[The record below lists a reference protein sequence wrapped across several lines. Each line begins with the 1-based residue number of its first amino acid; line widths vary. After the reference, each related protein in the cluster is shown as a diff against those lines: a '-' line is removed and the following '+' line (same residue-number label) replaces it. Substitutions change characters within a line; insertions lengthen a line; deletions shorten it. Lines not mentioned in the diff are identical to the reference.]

1 VSTSTT
7 EGTAA
12 AGAGTDTV
20 HHRTCPL
27 CEAGCGLELT
37 VRNDTVVRIR
47 GDRDNAF
54 SRGFICPKGS
64 ALHHLHADPDRLRRP
79 VVRRGDDP
87 DTATWE
93 EVTWDEAFATVEAG
107 LRGIIDRHG
116 RDAVA
121 IYLGNP
127 SVHSLGP
134 TLFNGTLIK
143 ALGTT
148 NVFSASTVD
157 QMPKHVSS
165 GYLYGNPLLIPVP
178 DLDRTDHLLILGAN
192 PYASNGSLCTAP
204 DFPGRLEAIQA
215 RGGKVIVVDPR
226 RTETADHADEWVP
239 IRPGTDAHLL
249 MAMAQVLFAEG
260 LVDLSG
266 LGDIVS
272 GLDELR
278 AAVGPFTP
286 TAVAPLTGIDADTIR
301 RLARELAA
309 APTGSVYGRIGT
321 HTAAFGTIAAWA
333 VDVLNACTGNLDSPG
348 GAMFATPAHD
358 RGPGSGK
365 GRGFVTGRR
374 RSRVSDHPEVRGE
387 LPVVAMAEEITTP
400 GEGRVRALV
409 TVAGNP
415 AVSAPNSAAV
425 EQALGQLEFMVS
437 VDPYRN
443 ETTRFADVIL
453 PPPSALE
460 RSEYHLAFFNMAV
473 RNVAEWAP
481 PLFEAPG
488 PQEHEIL
495 GRLALIATGPEAG
508 DDPAALD
515 QLILEGALGAAIA
528 APESPVADRTVPELL
543 AIVTADPVRTTP
555 DHMVDVMIRTGAY
568 GDWFGAVPDGISL
581 DTLAT
586 SPHGLDLGPLVPRLP
601 SALRTPSGT
610 VELAPPAVLADLER
624 LAATLD
630 VPVAEPDPDTLV
642 LIGRRQLRS
651 NNSWMHNVNVLAKGH
666 YRCTL
671 LVHPGDAA
679 RLGLEHG
686 ADAEIRS
693 RVGAVVAPV
702 EITDAMSPGVVSL
715 PHGWGHDRPG
725 APFGVAGQRP
735 GVNSNLLTDHTAIDP
750 LSGNAVLNGIPVTV
764 SPSSASS

>member
-1 VSTSTT
+1 MSTT
-7 EGTAA
+7 TSEVSPVSGD
-12 AGAGTDTV
+12 GTDTV

-37 VRNDTVVRIR
+37 VRDDTVVRIR
-47 GDRDNAF
+47 GDRQNAF
-54 SRGFICPKGS
+54 SQGFICPKGS
-64 ALHHLHADPDRLRRP
+64 ALHHLHSDPDRLRRP
-79 VVRRGDDP
+79 LVRKGDDP
-87 DTATWE
+87 ATATWE
-93 EVTWDEAFATVEAG
+93 EVTWDEAFAVVTDG
-107 LRGIIDRHG
+107 LRGVIDGHG

-127 SVHSLGP
+127 SIHSLGP
-134 TLFNGTLIK
+134 TLFNGTLVK

-165 GYLYGNPLLIPVP
+165 GYLFGNPLLIAVP

-204 DFPGRLEAIQA
+204 DFPGRLERIRE
-215 RGGKVIVVDPR
+215 RGGRVVVVDPR

-249 MAMAQVLFAEG
+249 AAMTHVLFAEG
-260 LVDLSG
+260 LVDLGSV
-266 LGDIVS
+266 GDIVS
-272 GLDELR
+272 GVEELG
-278 AAVGPFTP
+278 AAVEPFSP
-286 TAVAPLTGIDADTIR
+286 KAVAAITGIDAGTIR
-301 RLARELAA
+301 RLTRQLAA
-309 APTGSVYGRIGT
+309 APTAAVYGRIGT
-321 HTAAFGTIAAWA
+321 HTAAFGTLAAWA
-333 VDVLNACTGNLDSPG
+333 VDVLNVCTGNLDRPG
-348 GAMFATPAHD
+348 GAMFSTPAHD
-358 RGPGSGK
+358 RGAGRGK
-365 GRGFVTGRR
+365 GPGFTTGRR
-374 RSRVSDHPEVRGE
+374 QSRVSGHPEVRGE
-387 LPVVAMAEEITTP
+387 FPVVALAEEITTP

-415 AVSAPNSAAV
+415 AVSAPNSVAV
-425 EQALGQLEFMVS
+425 EDALGRLDFMVS

-443 ETTRFADVIL
+443 ETTRFANVIL
-453 PPPSALE
+453 PPPSPLE

-481 PLFEAPG
+481 PLFEAAG

-515 QLILEGALGAAIA
+515 ALILEGALGAAIG
-528 APESPVADRTVPELL
+528 APGSPVADRTVTELL
-543 AIVTADPVRTTP
+543 AILTADPTRTTP
-555 DHMVDVMIRTGAY
+555 DHMVDVMIRTGGY
-568 GDWFGAVPDGISL
+568 GDWFGAVPDGLSL
-581 DTLAT
+581 DTLAA
-586 SPHGLDLGPLVPRLP
+586 SPHGVDLGPLVPRLP
-601 SALRTPSGT
+601 SVLRTPSGT
-610 VELAPPAVLADLER
+610 VELAAPPLLADLDR

-630 VPVAEPDPDTLV
+630 GPLADGLV

-651 NNSWMHNVNVLAKGH
+651 NNSWMHNVNVLAKGR

-671 LVHPGDAA
+671 LVHPDDAA
-679 RLGLEHG
+679 RLGLTEG
-686 ADAEIRS
+686 TEAEVRS
-693 RVGAVVAPV
+693 RVGSVVAPV

-725 APFGVAGQRP
+725 APFVVAGQRP
-735 GVNSNLLTDHTAIDP
+735 GVNSNLLTDDTKLDP

-764 SPSSASS
+764 SPSPAAS